1 MPVIKVHS
9 AIRDY
14 DVNFSDTYDFMG
26 AFEKIQNRFY
36 VIDSN
41 VWALYRDTQFSHLD
55 PELVMVLPSWFPLA
69 RASKSLNVRS

>member
-55 PELVMVLPSWFPLA
+55 RLVCTDRLCETDIF
-69 RASKSLNVRS
+69 